1 MSPQRWAFHGHT
13 ISSIAQP
20 AWRKKIIG
28 VKNNNKSGTAGE
40 AARPPPDTHRPHT
53 ALWDSL
59 RPRCHRAAPPPP
71 PPPQQPPRGGG
82 ERRTPG
88 MTQKFGIPG
97 DSLIFVLKNKLPPH
111 PRSPLTHTR
120 AFGGPGLGSRWGLSR
135 IPPAVTWGCGYP
147 GPAAGPPRPPSPPRL
162 RVPLGVTGCTGAP
175 SEGVLPHSRWR
186 REPFVGQSHGST
198 APREPLRCQQKPRR
212 YGGDTTQR
220 SPVRTAR
227 KRG

>member
-1 MSPQRWAFHGHT
+1 MSPRGSAAAAAATSATTTATGRGGAPYPGNDAEIRDSRRFAYFCIKKQITASPSLSPHAYARLRRAG
-13 ISSIAQP
+13 
-20 AWRKKIIG
+20 AWLALG
-28 VKNNNKSGTAGE
+28 AL
-40 AARPPPDTHRPHT
+40 PHSPRRNMG
-53 ALWDSL
+53 LRVP
-59 RPRCHRAAPPPP
+59 RPRRGAA
-71 PPPQQPPRGGG
+71 
-82 ERRTPG
+82 TA
-88 MTQKFGIPG
+88 
-97 DSLIFVLKNKLPPH
+97 
-111 PRSPLTHTR
+111 PL
-120 AFGGPGLGSRWGLSR
+120 
-135 IPPAVTWGCGYP
+135 
-147 GPAAGPPRPPSPPRL
+147 PPRL